1 MMSKGITRPITG
13 FGVVLL
19 FLLAFAILIYRSFHT
34 VIVKG
39 VSMYPTFKDGQK
51 VYVSSAYWLVGPIKV
66 KDVVV
71 LSDSNADGYI
81 IKRVYRT
88 GGQTVDEVNA
98 PRSWK
103 LAQGQYVVPDGCVYV
118 LGDNRAQSED
128 SRAFGPEALTKILG
142 KVVIRNKGVIP

>member
-1 MMSKGITRPITG
+1 MNRGKQRAITG

-19 FLLAFAILIYRSFHT
+19 MVFCFALFAYLTLHT

-51 VYVSSAYWLVGPIKV
+51 VLVSSAYWVVGGIAD

-71 LSDSNADGYI
+71 LKDAESSDGYI
-81 IKRVYRT
+81 IKRVYKMA
-88 GGQTVDEVNA
+88 GEKVDEVNC
-98 PRSWK
+98 PRTWN
-103 LAQGQYVVPDGCVYV
+103 LANGPFEVPAGKIYV

-128 SRAFGPEALTKILG
+128 SRYFGAVDTKSVLG
-142 KVVIRNKGVIP
+142 KVVVSR